1 MRGWKVVFWNKT
13 DDGLVSILCTFVHAL
28 SSLGPPP
35 FPAVRGP
42 ALAIMSPVAMGFPLF
57 LPGGNYFP

>member
-1 MRGWKVVFWNKT
+1 MFWNKT

-28 SSLGPPP
+28 SSLGPLP
-35 FPAVRGP
+35 FLAVHGP
-42 ALAIMSPVAMGFPLF
+42 ALAITSAVAMGFPLL